1 MQHTLAAVRKEL
13 AAACEQ
19 RSAAQ
24 AHSVALSELR
34 DQARLTAQQSS
45 EQCKST
51 GTDTRHAVS
60 AVSAVTRYPEAET
73 AVARLTVTY
82 RKS

>member
-45 EQCKST
+45 EQCQT
-51 GTDTRHAVS
+51 LQDRLE
-60 AVSAVTRYPEAET
+60 RMEAELM
-73 AVARLTVTY
+73 AAQRIAAAQEHGH
-82 RKS
+82 RH